1 VAAITEVAHRFE
13 AAVDDTRRQYANGAD
28 RPIGAYAVLLSVY
41 AALVGVLSFVVRRRK
56 APLPERFGAADL
68 ALLAVATHK
77 VSRLVTKDSVTAAVR
92 APFTEFKEPAGEGEV
107 NEDVRGTGLRHA
119 VGELLTCPFCFSQWA
134 ATAFAFGLVLA
145 PRATRLAA
153 SVLVAVTGADVMQY
167 GFSALKK
174 LEG

>member
-1 VAAITEVAHRFE
+1 VAAITEVIQRVEH
-13 AAVDDTRRQYANGAD
+13 AVDETREQYANGAD

-41 AALVGVLSFVVRRRK
+41 ASLVAALSFVVRRRK
-56 APLPERFGAADL
+56 APLPERISPADL
-68 ALLAVATHK
+68 ALLMVATHK

-107 NEDVRGTGLRHA
+107 NEDVRGTGVRHA

-134 ATAFAFGLVLA
+134 ATLLAFGLVLA
-145 PRATRLAA
+145 PRATRFAA
-153 SVLVAVTGADVMQY
+153 SVLVAVTGADAMQY

-174 LEG
+174 FDG